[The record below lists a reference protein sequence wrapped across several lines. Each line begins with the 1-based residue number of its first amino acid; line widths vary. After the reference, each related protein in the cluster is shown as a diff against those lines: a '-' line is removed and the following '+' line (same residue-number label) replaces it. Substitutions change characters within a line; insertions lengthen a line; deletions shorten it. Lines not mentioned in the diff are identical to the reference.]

1 MGTLGISR
9 NEKRISRAVF
19 YLLVLFVLW
28 GTNLLVPDFQALE
41 ARRWEDRGVA
51 RPYIAVSAAE
61 WEAILAREGRVG
73 E

>member
-1 MGTLGISR
+1 MDTLGISR
-9 NEKRISRAVF
+9 KAKRISRAVF
-19 YLLVLFVLW
+19 YLLVLLVLW

-41 ARRWEDRGVA
+41 NQRREARGVA
-51 RPYIAVSAAE
+51 RPYFAVSATE